1 LPDSQKV
8 LNGLITARQQ
18 EEIMAVAKNRGL
30 GRGLNALLGDTPT
43 PEVMRQTTQIPISK
57 ISPNSYQ
64 PRTRFSNEQLEA
76 LTDSIRREGV
86 LMPVLLRPLGDG
98 YELIAGE
105 RRWRASQAAGLTEIP
120 AVIRNVND
128 LQALELAIIE
138 NEQRDDLTAIESG
151 RGYRRMMDEFGCTQ
165 QQVAEKIGVSRVQV
179 SNLIRL
185 LQLSDPIK
193 ELIEKRDLSMGQ
205 ARPLVSLPTN
215 IGENLARQCVEHGW
229 SARQMEREAK
239 KAAKE
244 PSAKTDKVVDADVV
258 ALQDELTRKLGLHV
272 DIICRKNGSG
282 EMRIRYTQAAELDG
296 VLRKLRN

>member
-1 LPDSQKV
+1 
-8 LNGLITARQQ
+8 
-18 EEIMAVAKNRGL
+18 MAVAKNRGL
-30 GRGLNALLGDTPT
+30 GRGLNALLGDMPT

-76 LTDSIRREGV
+76 LTGSIRKDGV

-138 NEQRDDLTAIESG
+138 NEQRDDLTAVESG
-151 RGYRRMMDEFGCTQ
+151 RAYRRMMDEFGCTQ
-165 QQVAEKIGVSRVQV
+165 QQIAEKIGVSRVQV

-193 ELIEKRDLSMGQ
+193 ELLEKRELSMGQ
-205 ARPLVSLPTN
+205 ARPLVNLPAPV
-215 IGENLARQCVEHGW
+215 GERLARHCVEHGW

-244 PSAKTDKVVDADVV
+244 PSEKTNKEVDADVE

-272 DIICRKNGSG
+272 DIICKRNGSG

>member
-1 LPDSQKV
+1 
-8 LNGLITARQQ
+8 
-18 EEIMAVAKNRGL
+18 MAVTKNRGL

-43 PEVMRQTTQIPISK
+43 PEVMRQTTNIPISK
-57 ISPNSYQ
+57 IKPNRYQ
-64 PRTRFSNEQLEA
+64 PRSNFSNNALDA
-76 LTDSIRREGV
+76 LTESIRSEGV
-86 LMPVLLRPLGDG
+86 LMPILLRPQGDG

-105 RRWRASQAAGLTEIP
+105 RRWRASQAVGLTEIP

-151 RGYRRMMDEFGCTQ
+151 RAYSRMIEEFGCTQ
-165 QQVAEKIGVSRVQV
+165 QQVAEKIGISRVQV

-185 LQLSDPIK
+185 LQLS
-193 ELIEKRDLSMGQ
+193 ELIRNMIEKRELSMGQ
-205 ARPLVSLPTN
+205 ARPLIGLPAQ
-215 IGENLARQCVEHGW
+215 IGEQIARQCVEQGW

-244 PSAKTDKVVDADVV
+244 PTATTKKEVDADVL
-258 ALQDELTRKLGLHV
+258 ALQDELTRKLGLPV
-272 DIICRKNGSG
+272 DIICKKNGSG

-296 VLRKLRN
+296 VLRKLRD

>member
-1 LPDSQKV
+1 MV
-8 LNGLITARQQ
+8 
-18 EEIMAVAKNRGL
+18 VVKNRGL

-43 PEVMRQTTQIPISK
+43 PEVMRQATQIPISK
-57 ISPNSYQ
+57 IRPNSYQ
-64 PRTRFSNEQLEA
+64 PRSNFSNEQLDA
-76 LTDSIRREGV
+76 LTDSIRQEGV
-86 LMPVLLRPLGDG
+86 LMPVLLRPLEDG

-151 RGYRRMMDEFGCTQ
+151 RAYSRMIEEFGCTQ
-165 QQVAEKIGVSRVQV
+165 QQVAEKIGISRVQV

-185 LQLSDPIK
+185 LQLSDVIK
-193 ELIEKRDLSMGQ
+193 NMLEKRELSMGQ
-205 ARPLVSLPTN
+205 ARPLVGLPAH
-215 IGENLARQCVEHGW
+215 IGERIALQCIEQGW

-244 PSAKTDKVVDADVV
+244 PIETMKKELDADVL
-258 ALQDELTRKLGLHV
+258 ALQDELTRKLGLPV
-272 DIICRKNGSG
+272 DIMCKKNGSG

-296 VLRKLRN
+296 ILRKLRS

>member
-1 LPDSQKV
+1 
-8 LNGLITARQQ
+8 
-18 EEIMAVAKNRGL
+18 MAVVKNRGL

-43 PEVMRQTTQIPISK
+43 PEVMRQTTNIPISK
-57 ISPNSYQ
+57 IKPNRYQ
-64 PRTRFSNEQLEA
+64 PRSNFSNNELGA
-76 LTDSIRREGV
+76 LTDSIRSEGV
-86 LMPVLLRPLGDG
+86 LMPILLRPQGDG

-151 RGYRRMMDEFGCTQ
+151 RAYSRLIEEFGCTQ

-185 LQLSDPIK
+185 LQLS
-193 ELIEKRDLSMGQ
+193 ELIRNMIEKRDLSMGQ
-205 ARPLVSLPTN
+205 ARPLVGLPAH
-215 IGENLARQCVEHGW
+215 IGEQIARRCVEHGW
-229 SARQMEREAK
+229 SARQMEKEAK
-239 KAAKE
+239 TAAREQVAPTEKE
-244 PSAKTDKVVDADVV
+244 ADADVM
-258 ALQDELTRKLGLHV
+258 ALQDELTRKLGLPV
-272 DIICRKNGSG
+272 EIICKKNGSG

-296 VLRKLRN
+296 ILRKLRS